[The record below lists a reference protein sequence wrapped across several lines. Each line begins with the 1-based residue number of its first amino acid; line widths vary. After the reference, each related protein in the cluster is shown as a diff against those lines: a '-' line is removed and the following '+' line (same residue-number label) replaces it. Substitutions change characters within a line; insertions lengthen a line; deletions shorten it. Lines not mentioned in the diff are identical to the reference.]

1 MCRMRELNYKQELFI
16 KEYLQC
22 FNATKAAA
30 AAGYSEKTARSQGQ
44 RLLTNVD
51 VKKKIDHEMIR
62 LRERMAE
69 DANKAYAM
77 LWEQLNNVEE
87 LLHRDQEAA
96 AQLDQLNLK
105 EIDIEKNPKKYKNS
119 KHLKDVIT
127 AEKKMWFPY
136 RLKHHNWL
144 KAQEHRSHLLQDI
157 LDRAGYKATDH
168 VEIKGSMTTHSY
180 DFSGLSDEELA
191 KALKSYEG

>member
-1 MCRMRELNYKQELFI
+1 MKELNVKQELFVN
-16 KEYLQC
+16 EYLQC
-22 FNATKAAA
+22 FNATRAAV

-51 VKKKIDHEMIR
+51 VKKKIDHEMAR

-69 DANKAYAM
+69 DANRAYAM
-77 LWEQLNNVEE
+77 LWEQLRDVEE

-96 AQLDQLNLK
+96 AELDRLNK
-105 EIDIEKNPKKYKNS
+105 KMTHIEVFPQEYRNPIQSMKS
-119 KHLKDVIT
+119 FT
-127 AEKKMWFPY
+127 AEMQEWFPY
-136 RLKHHNWL
+136 RLKQHNWL
-144 KAQEHRSHLLQDI
+144 KAQELRSHLLQDI

-168 VEIKGSMTTHSY
+168 VEIKGSVTTHSY

>member
-1 MCRMRELNYKQELFI
+1 MKELNAKQELFV

-22 FNATKAAA
+22 FNATRAAV
-30 AAGYSEKTARSQGQ
+30 AAGYAERSARVTGSKM
-44 RLLTNVD
+44 LTNANI
-51 VKKKIDHEMIR
+51 KKKIDSEMSR

-77 LWEQLNNVEE
+77 LWDQLHDVEE

-96 AQLDQLNLK
+96 AELDRLN
-105 EIDIEKNPKKYKNS
+105 
-119 KHLKDVIT
+119 
-127 AEKKMWFPY
+127 KKMTHLAEFPEQYRDPNRALSKFNAEMQEWFPY
-136 RLKHHNWL
+136 RLKQHNWL

-168 VEIKGSMTTHSY
+168 VEIKGSMITHNY
-180 DFSGLSDEELA
+180 DFSGLSDAELE